1 MSLQPSSHPEARSLI
16 AVFSLSSLLILLDHF
31 WHTLL
36 IFRSRSET
44 SHVVSVSC
52 GRGPRGPDSGSGPT
66 SRPNSDHTDHI
77 CHELVE
83 NCKNLGI
90 FSPTFS
96 DQNKAEW
103 PYMGMD
109 QRILD
114 WKNCFLVG
122 QRVFSEIYSFSF
134 GDFWTVCWV
143 LTTSY
148 TIIRKLTLCFNLC

>member
-16 AVFSLSSLLILLDHF
+16 AVFSLSSLLSLLDHF

-36 IFRSRSET
+36 IFR
-44 SHVVSVSC
+44 
-52 GRGPRGPDSGSGPT
+52 GPRPPTLCPCCVDVVQGVRIRAQGPCPGQTWITFVTMKTAGISGLFPQLF
-66 SRPNSDHTDHI
+66 HT
-77 CHELVE
+77 
-83 NCKNLGI
+83 N
-90 FSPTFS
+90 
-96 DQNKAEW
+96 QNKAEW
-103 PYMGMD
+103 PYLGMD

-114 WKNCFLVG
+114 WKNGFLVG

-134 GDFWTVCWV
+134 GDFRSVCWV

>member
-16 AVFSLSSLLILLDHF
+16 AVFSLSSLLSLLDHF

-36 IFRSRSET
+36 IFR
-44 SHVVSVSC
+44 
-52 GRGPRGPDSGSGPT
+52 GPRPPTLCPCRVDVVQGVRIRAQGPRPGQTRITFVTMKTARSSGF
-66 SRPNSDHTDHI
+66 
-77 CHELVE
+77 
-83 NCKNLGI
+83 
-90 FSPTFS
+90 FSLAFS

-134 GDFWTVCWV
+134 GDFRTVCWV

-148 TIIRKLTLCFNLC
+148 TIIGKLTLCFNLY